1 MAELI
6 LPKGIV
12 VNTTWIYDEVAKQP
26 VVPPEAIKKY
36 WKVYTT
42 TFHRLVDP
50 TANRLENFWWH
61 VWGSDRRHLPGPVL
75 ARLFEEI
82 SNGPTFVKLRGPPN
96 RYEPPSQPSSPPRL
110 PAQPSSSQTI
120 PKTSK
125 AEQEDQELRVEKRT
139 VAPSSSKKP
148 PGKPILKKPRGPS
161 ASGPRPKTRFV
172 TPPPPPGSDAEDG
185 GSRDSEA
192 ASSAS
197 TAVASGGESKVSGG
211 PSAKEPRKKTITA
224 GVPKKKGPTFVASAA
239 SRRRPAMPRRQSSQ
253 SATGGSE
260 VTSRETG
267 KSVKKEV
274 SPDRTYKAEPKLSAK
289 AAGKRPAPQAAP
301 SAPSG
306 PSAPAAT
313 EESSSSSS
321 HGTVTTDKTQDPP
334 TTIQTKRTPGQ
345 QPKPTE
351 DKKADEP
358 TRGEVDQVKA
368 TKPKTTHTRE
378 DVQERSR
385 PETTPSAAHSPQV
398 TGAPRRGSGG
408 VTRGHRVLN
417 TLTSSSTAQ
426 TSKATAQG
434 TIIEFDENLPTK
446 QLREQAMS
454 VQHEHGTPGS
464 SSSNPLDPRFTPT
477 PPSAVPAVPL
487 GRSKSQ
493 LTLLLERQGEKK
505 DKKPRQ

>member
-1 MAELI
+1 MAEPI

-75 ARLFEEI
+75 ARLFEDI

-96 RYEPPSQPSSPPRL
+96 RYEPPSQPSSPTRSS
-110 PAQPSSSQTI
+110 AQPSSSQTI
-120 PKTSK
+120 PKTFK
-125 AEQEDQELRVEKRT
+125 AKQEDQELRVEKKT
-139 VAPSSSKKP
+139 IAPSSSKKP

-161 ASGPRPKTRFV
+161 ASGPRPKTRFAS
-172 TPPPPPGSDAEDG
+172 PPPPPGSDAEDG

-211 PSAKEPRKKTITA
+211 PSAKEPRKKTTTA
-224 GVPKKKGPTFVASAA
+224 GIPKKKGPTFVASAA
-239 SRRRPAMPRRQSSQ
+239 SRRRHAMPRRQNSQ

-274 SPDRTYKAEPKLSAK
+274 SPDRTPEAEPKLSAK
-289 AAGKRPAPQAAP
+289 AAGKRPAPQVAP
-301 SAPSG
+301 SAPS
-306 PSAPAAT
+306 APAVT
-313 EESSSSSS
+313 EESSSSR
-321 HGTVTTDKTQDPP
+321 HGTVTTGKAQDPP
-334 TTIQTKRTPGQ
+334 TVIRTKRTPGQ
-345 QPKPTE
+345 QPKTTE
-351 DKKADEP
+351 DKKADAP
-358 TRGEVDQVKA
+358 TKEEVAQVKA
-368 TKPKTTHTRE
+368 TKPKTSHTR
-378 DVQERSR
+378 DDLQERAR
-385 PETTPSAAHSPQV
+385 PETTPSAAHSPQA

-408 VTRGHRVLN
+408 VMPGHRVLN

-426 TSKATAQG
+426 TSNATAQG

-454 VQHEHGTPGS
+454 FQHEHGTSGS
-464 SSSNPLDPRFTPT
+464 SLSNPLDPCFTPT

-505 DKKPRQ
+505 DKKPRR

>member
-75 ARLFEEI
+75 ARLFEDI

-96 RYEPPSQPSSPPRL
+96 RYEPPSQPSSPTRSPV
-110 PAQPSSSQTI
+110 QPSSSQTI
-120 PKTSK
+120 PKISK
-125 AEQEDQELRVEKRT
+125 AKQEDLELRVEEKT

-161 ASGPRPKTRFV
+161 ASGPRPKTRFAS
-172 TPPPPPGSDAEDG
+172 PPPPGSDAEDG

-224 GVPKKKGPTFVASAA
+224 GIPKKKGPTFVASAA

-253 SATGGSE
+253 STTGGSDA
-260 VTSRETG
+260 TARETG

-274 SPDRTYKAEPKLSAK
+274 SPDRTREAEPKLSAK
-289 AAGKRPAPQAAP
+289 AAGKRPARQAAP
-301 SAPSG
+301 SAPSATA
-306 PSAPAAT
+306 APTAT
-313 EESSSSSS
+313 ESSSSSS
-321 HGTVTTDKTQDPP
+321 RHGTVTTSKAQDPP
-334 TTIQTKRTPGQ
+334 TMIQTKRSPGQ

-351 DKKADEP
+351 DKMADES
-358 TRGEVDQVKA
+358 TKVEVDQVKA
-368 TKPKTTHTRE
+368 TKPRTTHTRDE
-378 DVQERSR
+378 VQERAR
-385 PETTPSAAHSPQV
+385 PETVPSAAHSPQV

-408 VTRGHRVLN
+408 VTPGHRVLN

-446 QLREQAMS
+446 QLREQAMIF
-454 VQHEHGTPGS
+454 QHEHGTAGS
-464 SSSNPLDPRFTPT
+464 SSNKPLDPRFTPT

-493 LTLLLERQGEKK
+493 LTLLLERQAEKK
-505 DKKPRQ
+505 DKKPRR

>member
-12 VNTTWIYDEVAKQP
+12 INTTWIYDEVAKQP

-96 RYEPPSQPSSPPRL
+96 RYEPPSQPSSPTRSPV
-110 PAQPSSSQTI
+110 QPSSSQTI
-120 PKTSK
+120 PKISK
-125 AEQEDQELRVEKRT
+125 AEQGDPELRVEKKT
-139 VAPSSSKKP
+139 VAPSSSKKT

-161 ASGPRPKTRFV
+161 ASGPRPKTRFAS
-172 TPPPPPGSDAEDG
+172 PPLPPGSDAEDG

-211 PSAKEPRKKTITA
+211 PSAKEPRKKTTTA

-274 SPDRTYKAEPKLSAK
+274 SPERTPEAEPKLSTK
-289 AAGKRPAPQAAP
+289 AAGKRPARQVAPAAP
-301 SAPSG
+301 SATA
-306 PSAPAAT
+306 APT
-313 EESSSSSS
+313 VTESSSSSS
-321 HGTVTTDKTQDPP
+321 GHDTITTGKAQDAP
-334 TTIQTKRTPGQ
+334 TMIQTKRTPGQ

-351 DKKADEP
+351 DKMADES
-358 TRGEVDQVKA
+358 TKVEVDQVKA
-368 TKPKTTHTRE
+368 TKPKPHARD
-378 DVQERSR
+378 DVQERAR
-385 PETTPSAAHSPQV
+385 PETASRAAHSPQV

-446 QLREQAMS
+446 QLREQAMNF
-454 VQHEHGTPGS
+454 QHEHGTPGS
-464 SSSNPLDPRFTPT
+464 SSSKPLDPRFIPT
-477 PPSAVPAVPL
+477 PPSAVAAVPL

-493 LTLLLERQGEKK
+493 LTLLLGRQAEKK
-505 DKKPRQ
+505 DKKPRR

>member
-12 VNTTWIYDEVAKQP
+12 INTTWIYDEVAEQP

-75 ARLFEEI
+75 ARLFEDI

-96 RYEPPSQPSSPPRL
+96 RYEPPSQPPSPTRL
-110 PAQPSSSQTI
+110 PAQPSSSQTV
-120 PKTSK
+120 PKSSK
-125 AEQEDQELRVEKRT
+125 AEQVDQELRVEKKT
-139 VAPSSSKKP
+139 IAPSSSKKP

-161 ASGPRPKTRFV
+161 ASGPRPKTRFAS
-172 TPPPPPGSDAEDG
+172 PPPPPGSDAEDG
-185 GSRDSEA
+185 SSRDSEA

-197 TAVASGGESKVSGG
+197 TAVASGGESKVTGG
-211 PSAKEPRKKTITA
+211 PSAKNSRRKTIAA
-224 GVPKKKGPTFVASAA
+224 GAPKKKGPTFVASAA

-267 KSVKKEV
+267 KSVTKQV
-274 SPDRTYKAEPKLSAK
+274 SVDRTPEAEPQLSAK

-306 PSAPAAT
+306 PAAT
-313 EESSSSSS
+313 EESSSSSR
-321 HGTVTTDKTQDPP
+321 HGTVTTGKTKDPP
-334 TTIQTKRTPGQ
+334 TMVRTKRTPGQ

-351 DKKADEP
+351 EKKADEP
-358 TRGEVDQVKA
+358 TRGEVDQVKV
-368 TKPKTTHTRE
+368 TNPETNHIRE
-378 DVQERSR
+378 YAQECAR
-385 PETTPSAAHSPQV
+385 PETTPSAAPSPQV

-408 VTRGHRVLN
+408 VTRAHRVLN

-426 TSKATAQG
+426 TSKATARG
-434 TIIEFDENLPTK
+434 TIIEFDENLHTK

-454 VQHEHGTPGS
+454 FQHEHGTPGS
-464 SSSNPLDPRFTPT
+464 SSNNPLDPRFTPT
-477 PPSAVPAVPL
+477 PPSAGPAVPL

-505 DKKPRQ
+505 DKKPRR